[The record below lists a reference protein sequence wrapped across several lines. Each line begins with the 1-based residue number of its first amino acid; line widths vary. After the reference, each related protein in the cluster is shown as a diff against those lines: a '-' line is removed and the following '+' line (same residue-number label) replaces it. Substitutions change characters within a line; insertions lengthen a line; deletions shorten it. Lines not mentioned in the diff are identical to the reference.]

1 MYVCHVWCMVRRPEE
16 GVRSLELEL
25 QEVESCLVWC
35 WAPNLERALIFKKTC
50 F

>member
-25 QEVESCLVWC
+25 QEVESCLVWVLGTKLGKGL
-35 WAPNLERALIFKKTC
+35 NF
-50 F
+50 